1 MSSELWG
8 EELSRRSSTL
18 LSSRGLLELIAN
30 GTVLFHYQASPST
43 PLHGVVVSYPP
54 HSSVLQPYGPLL
66 YTQFCFSSMP
76 HFALLLRNPLSSFS
90 APLPT
95 QSAVVSLLLPS
106 GEYSIESTPVDSSL
120 SFRVSLFRDN
130 AWLAVVD
137 AAVNAVFLLPATME
151 FNRMKNLM
159 TSAEDEETMVS
170 LQIDAHLHGRPLEL
184 SLSSI
189 HSNRVLFHQTVSS
202 DLVQKSFS
210 LWLPP
215 DDYQLIVLS
224 PHSAEWQDVSLS
236 LALADG
242 SVLVGGPL
250 ASGDHHAV
258 WEFSTRYLVGSK
270 GAWYCDYHAQ
280 DEDWFS
286 TLSQN
291 WNRVASPPALHVSR
305 HGYFW
310 SVFVVPPDTSQHY
323 SNLELTAT
331 VECGVRIRVNGVLVL
346 AEHPQTATRVVVDV
360 STTGSILVEGEN
372 TITVETFSDT
382 ERTLPPLAVT
392 ARLQRYEEQRM
403 ANGAASTYPET
414 RGAFASSFAFDGDSR
429 TVFATR
435 GQCKGAALRW
445 SFPPFWKKIVS
456 SYTMSFDDC
465 ANAVPTAWRVFGL
478 DAESEVLLDRVDMTV
493 GCAIA
498 PTPHQVLHWSFRNTA
513 PFSAYK
519 LVVDKCGGL
528 GGGHEFD
535 SRKFDSREFDSREFD
550 SRKFDSANSKGTER
564 IANAKGRVCSDR
576 QFSIGDVEFM
586 TAKPVDNCYVPELDQ
601 EVRSGFVASL
611 PCPAGFRGSVM
622 QECQN
627 GQLLPAVDACEE
639 IEKTEF
645 FFEEV
650 NWDLTMNVVMEPRD
664 PVLRGIHSMVMVD
677 GVLPAGIRVDP
688 ISGRVQGKPK
698 RILSRRSFTLFVN
711 GPRGKVEASV
721 MISIHPFISVGLFDN
736 DRLVLSILFGV
747 IWILLVVISLLLLLK
762 H

>member
-1 MSSELWG
+1 M
-8 EELSRRSSTL
+8 
-18 LSSRGLLELIAN
+18 
-30 GTVLFHYQASPST
+30 
-43 PLHGVVVSYPP
+43 VVSYPP

-66 YTQFCFSSMP
+66 YTQFCFSSTP

-90 APLPT
+90 APLYT
-95 QSAVVSLLLPS
+95 QSAVISLLLPS
-106 GEYSIESTPVDSSL
+106 GEYSIESAPVDASL
-120 SFRVSLFRDN
+120 SFRVSLFREND
-130 AWLAVVD
+130 WLTVVD
-137 AAVNAVFLLPATME
+137 AAVNAVFLLPSTLE

-159 TSAEDEETMVS
+159 TSAEDEETLVS
-170 LQIDAHLHGRPLEL
+170 LQIDAKLHGRPLEL

-189 HSNRVLFHQTVSS
+189 YSNRVLFHQTASS
-202 DLVQKSFS
+202 DRVQKSFS

-224 PHSAEWQDVSLS
+224 PHSSEWQDVSVS

-242 SVLVGGPL
+242 SVLVGGSMLP
-250 ASGDHHAV
+250 GDHHAV
-258 WEFSTRYLVGSK
+258 WEFSTRYMVGSK

-291 WNRVASPPALHVSR
+291 WNRVASPPALYVSR

-310 SVFVVPPDTSQHY
+310 SVFVVPSDTSQYY
-323 SNLELTAT
+323 SNLELAAT

-360 STTGSILVEGEN
+360 STAGSILVEGEN

-414 RGAFASSFAFDGDSR
+414 RGAFASSFAFDRDSR
-429 TVFATR
+429 TVFASR
-435 GQCKGAALRW
+435 GQCKGVELRW

-456 SYTMSFDDC
+456 SYSMSFDDC
-465 ANAVPTAWRVFGL
+465 ANAIPTAWRVFGL
-478 DAESEVLLDRVDMTV
+478 DAEREVLLDKVDMTAD
-493 GCAIA
+493 CAIA
-498 PTPHQVLHWSFRNTA
+498 LVPHQVLHWSFPNTA
-513 PFSAYK
+513 PFNAYK

-528 GGGHEFD
+528 GVG
-535 SRKFDSREFDSREFD
+535 REFESGVGRDELKSGLSRDEFESGL
-550 SRKFDSANSKGTER
+550 SRDEFKSRDVFEGDANRDVFEGDANRDVFEGDANRDELDSANRKGTKH
-564 IANAKGRVCSDR
+564 AASTNGRMCSDR
-576 QFSIGDVEFM
+576 QFSIGDVEFT

-698 RILSRRSFTLFVN
+698 LILSRRSFTLFVN
-711 GPRGKVEASV
+711 GPRGKVETSV
-721 MISIHPFISVGLFDN
+721 MISIHPLINLDLFNN
-736 DRLVLSILFGV
+736 DRLVLPILFGV
-747 IWILLVVISLLLLLK
+747 IWVLLVAISLLLLSK
-762 H
+762 P